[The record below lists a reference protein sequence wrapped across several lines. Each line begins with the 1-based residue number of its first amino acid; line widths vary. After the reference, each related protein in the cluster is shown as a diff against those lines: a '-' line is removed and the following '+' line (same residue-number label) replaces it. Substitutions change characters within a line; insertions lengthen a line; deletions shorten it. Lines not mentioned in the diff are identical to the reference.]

1 MSETFDQVRVFADM
15 RLQVQQ
21 CAQLEEVVEK
31 TISIHMKTVSQ
42 FVLQYCNS
50 VIQLCSI
57 VP

>member
-21 CAQLEEVVEK
+21 CPQLEEVVEK

-42 FVLQYCNS
+42 FVLQ
-50 VIQLCSI
+50 
-57 VP
+57 

>member
-42 FVLQYCNS
+42 FILQ
-50 VIQLCSI
+50 
-57 VP
+57 